1 MDKLTEFELKE
12 GIKLHCI
19 NTENKFKTNLISVFL
34 TSDLSKESITKK
46 ALLLSVL
53 RRGDN
58 VLKSQN
64 EINKKLEDL
73 YGAELDCGV
82 DKNGDNHVSKF
93 YMETLNDKY
102 TLNTTNV
109 LKESIDV
116 LFDII
121 LNPIIENGKF
131 KEEYF
136 GGEKENLKQIIEAR
150 KDNKRAYST
159 IRCIE
164 EMYKDEPYGLY
175 KYGYIEDLEKITNED
190 LYKTYNELINN
201 AKIDIFV
208 SGNIDEEVVK
218 ELISKKIDKLNARN
232 YKIKKSSNNVEQI
245 KTKTMIERTNVAQ
258 GNLNIGMKFNSKSQK
273 DNINAAVYNA
283 VLGGGANSK
292 LFQNVREKASLA
304 YSAGSM
310 YIKTKDAM
318 IIKCGID
325 PENYE
330 KTLDIVKKQLEDM
343 EDGKFALE
351 DIEKAVE
358 LIVASYKSMQDEQD
372 SEITYYFTKEL
383 NQDNMSVNDYIE
395 NIKKVSKEDI
405 IDIAKKIKIST
416 IYFLTKEENANE

>member
-1 MDKLTEFELKE
+1 
-12 GIKLHCI
+12 
-19 NTENKFKTNLISVFL
+19 
-34 TSDLSKESITKK
+34 
-46 ALLLSVL
+46 
-53 RRGDN
+53 
-58 VLKSQN
+58 
-64 EINKKLEDL
+64 
-73 YGAELDCGV
+73 
-82 DKNGDNHVSKF
+82 
-93 YMETLNDKY
+93 
-102 TLNTTNV
+102 
-109 LKESIDV
+109 
-116 LFDII
+116 
-121 LNPIIENGKF
+121 
-131 KEEYF
+131 
-136 GGEKENLKQIIEAR
+136 
-150 KDNKRAYST
+150 
-159 IRCIE
+159 
-164 EMYKDEPYGLY
+164 MYKDEPYGLY

-232 YKIKKSSNNVEQI
+232 YKIKKSSNNVEQTKD
-245 KTKTMIERTNVAQ
+245 KTIIERTNVAQ

-343 EDGKFALE
+343 EDGKFTLE

-405 IDIAKKIKIST
+405 IDIAKKIKISI